1 MKKKTKKETFTNLYD
16 VIEHL
21 EYRIEQLEKE
31 NIQMTCEMQKIY
43 KLIGRENS
51 NED

>member
-16 VIEHL
+16 VIQNL

-31 NIQMTCEMQKIY
+31 NMQMMCEMQKIY

>member
-1 MKKKTKKETFTNLYD
+1 MKKKIKKETFTNLYD
-16 VIEHL
+16 IIQNL

-31 NIQMTCEMQKIY
+31 NMQMSSEMQKIY